1 MRIETLK
8 NPGTYINGLQLR
20 SQAAVAISAAEIYGS
35 ATSKQALTDFFS
47 DCGVKAGGVPP
58 VILPADNAK
67 VDAFSQ
73 YPLLAN
79 LPPYSPLGVQLAA
92 QITGNTLTGFSLGG
106 TGAYVQK
113 NAQLSV
119 INSAGAATGVNAT
132 VSVTNNV
139 ASDVKLPATATIVQ
153 NAAATIPVK
162 TSAGTSITTSGVAT
176 VAAGVLTGVALP
188 SSLAV
193 VGNGMLGITLTG
205 TGNKVTLTVVNG
217 VITAGVLST

>member
-35 ATSKQALTDFFS
+35 ATSKQALTNFFS

-113 NAQLSV
+113 NASIPVL
-119 INSAGAATGVNAT
+119 NSAGAATTVNAT

-139 ASDVKLPATATIVQ
+139 ASDVKLPA
-153 NAAATIPVK
+153 NAACVKDTGVVVLRDWAGVDPVN
-162 TSAGTSITTSGVAT
+162 TTAAVAVGVITFVKLPSTVKCITSGT
-176 VAAGVLTGVALP
+176 K
-188 SSLAV
+188 V
-193 VGNGMLGITLTG
+193 VVPVTG
-205 TGNKVTLTVVNG
+205 TFVNGFTPTVVNG
-217 VITAGVLST
+217 VITGIVLS